1 MIKIIIFISFILDLY
16 LSLYSQ
22 LIFNFIPLFTI
33 VSLLIIYP
41 FYYKNNNYYYKI
53 CLITGLLYDLLFTN
67 TLILN
72 MLLFLFMGLIISA
85 LYNNKENNILYG
97 LLFNSFILLSYHL
110 SIIIILIL
118 INYLSFSFLSI
129 MSELLSVLIINNLYY
144 IFIYLLINKILIK
157 KKTLYYH

>member
-85 LYNNKENNILYG
+85 LYNNKESNILYG
-97 LLFNSFILLSYHL
+97 LLFNSFILLSYYI
-110 SIIIILIL
+110 STFIILIL

-129 MSELLSVLIINNLYY
+129 ISELLGILIINNLYY
-144 IFIYLLINKILIK
+144 IIIYLLINKK
-157 KKTLYYH
+157 YQKKTFYYH

>member
-157 KKTLYYH
+157 KKTFYYH